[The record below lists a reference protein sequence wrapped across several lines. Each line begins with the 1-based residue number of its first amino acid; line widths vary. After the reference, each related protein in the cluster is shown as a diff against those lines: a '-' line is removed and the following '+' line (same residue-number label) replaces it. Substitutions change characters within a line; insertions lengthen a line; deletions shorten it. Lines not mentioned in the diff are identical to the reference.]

1 MRGGLLPR
9 RARRYRAVAVFVLS
23 RTAHVF
29 GIRTPVSAILA
40 ATIGNVCIYVCAA
53 FTGYAIADV
62 LND

>member
-1 MRGGLLPR
+1 MSQC
-9 RARRYRAVAVFVLS
+9 VTS
-23 RTAHVF
+23 RHDNHPHVF